1 MEINQDDYFRDELTA
16 KLCSIVEG
24 DDENILLVEEV
35 LWNWLTE
42 NNFVKMG
49 SIQR

>member
-1 MEINQDDYFRDELTA
+1 MEIKQDDYFRDDLTA
-16 KLCSIVEG
+16 KLYLIVEG

-35 LWNWLTE
+35 IWNWLSE

-49 SIQR
+49 SVQR